1 MSRGEGRPMTGWF
14 IVLFALAQAVD
25 PQTTAH
31 QAVDDFRASK
41 YAEARNEF
49 RAALKYAPQN
59 AGLWAYLG
67 LTEG

>member
-1 MSRGEGRPMTGWF
+1 
-14 IVLFALAQAVD
+14 
-25 PQTTAH
+25 
-31 QAVDDFRASK
+31 VDDFRAGK